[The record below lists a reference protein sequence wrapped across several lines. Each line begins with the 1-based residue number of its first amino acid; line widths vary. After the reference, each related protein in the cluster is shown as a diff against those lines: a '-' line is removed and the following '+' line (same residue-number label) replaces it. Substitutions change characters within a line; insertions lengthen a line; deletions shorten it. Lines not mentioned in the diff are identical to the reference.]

1 MSLLKINKLTMR
13 FGGLTAV
20 CDLDLEVAAGA
31 INSVIGPNG
40 AGKTTVF
47 NAITGIYA
55 PTEGEILFD
64 GRRLR
69 RPFTWRVVALC
80 ALVGSLSGVAAFFVS
95 VDINAMWR
103 ATIKRNLQDPSTPF
117 SAAEAW
123 HDLWGYLQGRLS
135 VERKGANWAV
145 VPWNDSRPVLGLAKR
160 RADALELAA
169 RLDSVIAGG
178 APAPAGRPLEGI
190 AATDRWR
197 INADSQVLSGIAL
210 ARQRQTRVEWIA
222 AFAGLILGATGAF
235 VVWNRARLTP
245 DVIAASGTAR
255 TFQNIRLFTSM
266 TVLENVQVAT
276 DQGAGQAVARLLAI
290 GLGWLLFAG
299 GIVWIVLPSI
309 WPLKLFV
316 LACFVAI
323 LAAAQRRKRRDERE
337 SMRRAF
343 DGLGFVG
350 LQAKAAALAGSL
362 AYGDQRRLEIA
373 RALAL
378 KPRLLLLDEP
388 AAGMNPT
395 ESADLMKLI
404 RRIRESGVT
413 VLLIEHHMKVVMGI
427 SDRLAVLD
435 HGVKIA
441 EGTPAEVRANPKVI
455 EAYLGKEDAD

>member
-1 MSLLKINKLTMR
+1 MPLLKIDKLTMR

-31 INSVIGPNG
+31 IDSVIGPNG

-55 PTEGEILFD
+55 PTEGAIVFD

-69 RPFTWRVVALC
+69 HQFTWRVVALC
-80 ALVGSLSGVAAFFVS
+80 ALVGLLSSVAALFIS

-123 HDLWGYLQGRLS
+123 HDLWGYLQGRLA
-135 VERKGANWAV
+135 VERKGANWAI
-145 VPWNDSRPVLGLAKR
+145 VPWNESRPVLGLAKR

-169 RLDSVIAGG
+169 LLDSVIAGDG
-178 APAPAGRPLEGI
+178 ALGSI

-197 INADSQVLSGIAL
+197 INADSQALSSIAQ
-210 ARQRQTRVEWIA
+210 ARHRQTRVEWIA
-222 AFAGLILGATGAF
+222 PFVGLILGAAGTF
-235 VVWNRARLTP
+235 VVWNRSRLTP
-245 DVIAASGTAR
+245 DVIAASGIAR

-266 TVLENVQVAT
+266 TVLENVQVAI
-276 DQGAGQAVARLLAI
+276 DRAAGQTVPRLLAI
-290 GLGWLLFAG
+290 GLGWLLIAG
-299 GIVWIVLPSI
+299 GIVWIVLPAI

-316 LACFVAI
+316 LVGFLAI
-323 LAAAQRRKRRDERE
+323 LAAAQLRKRRDERE
-337 SMRRAF
+337 SLRRAF
-343 DGLGFVG
+343 EGLGFVG
-350 LQAKAAALAGSL
+350 LQPKAAALAGSL

-435 HGVKIA
+435 HGIKIA
-441 EGTPAEVRANPKVI
+441 EGAPAEIRANPKVI
-455 EAYLGKEDAD
+455 EAYLGKEGAD